1 MHKIKDILRLHLLG
15 GVASCRRIGLAVGC
29 SKSAVSE
36 CLRRAG
42 AAGLTCWQDVA
53 ELDEEALEQRLYPGQ
68 ASRRA
73 RSQRAL
79 PDWARIREELARRDH
94 QVTLALLWSEY
105 KAEHPHGY
113 QYSQFAE
120 LYRRFERR
128 GSRWCC
134 ATRTGPVSAASWTSA
149 TASR

>member
-79 PDWARIREELARRDH
+79 PDWARIREELARR
-94 QVTLALLWSEY
+94 LAARGWGIRKLDV
-105 KAEHPHGY
+105 
-113 QYSQFAE
+113 
-120 LYRRFERR
+120 RRVSLEALFTGVVLRR
-128 GSRWCC
+128 REQP
-134 ATRTGPVSAASWTSA
+134 ALPAA
-149 TASR
+149 